1 MLVAAFEGWN
11 DAADAA
17 SGAAH
22 YLAEALEAEPVATID
37 PEEFYDFTEV
47 RPHIR
52 IVDGLTRE
60 IRWPEPGVTAA
71 VLDHADRDGVFVQG
85 AEPQLRWRAFAATVA
100 GVASSLEVELVLTLG
115 ALLAEVPHTRP
126 VRVTGTT
133 ADPDLADRMG
143 FEQPRYEGPVGIV
156 GVLHDAF
163 AQEDIPSIS
172 LWAAVP
178 HYVAKTPSP
187 KATLALVE
195 RAASV
200 LGVSVDTVDLD
211 IAASAY
217 ERQISE
223 VVADDEDVAD
233 YIRRLE
239 ESDDEPVLRNE
250 LTGDSLAREAERFLR
265 EQGEE

>member
-1 MLVAAFEGWN
+1 M
-11 DAADAA
+11 
-17 SGAAH
+17 
-22 YLAEALEAEPVATID
+22 
-37 PEEFYDFTEV
+37 
-47 RPHIR
+47 
-52 IVDGLTRE
+52 
-60 IRWPEPGVTAA
+60 
-71 VLDHADRDGVFVQG
+71 
-85 AEPQLRWRAFAATVA
+85 A
-100 GVASSLEVELVLTLG
+100 GIAQALEVELALTLG

-126 VRVTGTT
+126 VRVTGT
-133 ADPDLADRMG
+133 APDPELAEELG
-143 FEQPRYEGPVGIV
+143 FERPRYEGPVGIV
-156 GVLHDAF
+156 GVLQDAF
-163 AQEDIPSIS
+163 GRAGIPSAS

-195 RAASV
+195 RAAAV
-200 LGVSVDTVDLD
+200 LGVPMDTVDLE

-223 VVADDEDVAD
+223 VVADDEDVAE

-265 EQGEE
+265 EHDDE